1 MLNCI
6 SSTQQMVPIE
16 YHVLRCDCLTGTCNI
31 LLFRLSETDYVLRHL
46 PLLSTN
52 GRPCSSNTWKLGFN
66 MQPLVRAGTSTSVN
80 PFVAKLMPC
89 EISNKDI
96 ASRHTY
102 SRSKI
107 AFIVS
112 CTFFHGLRFAA
123 PSILL
128 RQYQYLPYFLLISYL
143 SASTHS
149 HQFTRHTKLRKLLRN
164 LAQSESRND

>member
-1 MLNCI
+1 MSCDATVSQERVT
-6 SSTQQMVPIE
+6 SSSLSLV
-16 YHVLRCDCLTGTCNI
+16 
-31 LLFRLSETDYVLRHL
+31 RLSETDYVLRHL

-80 PFVAKLMPC
+80 PFVAKLIPC

-128 RQYQYLPYFLLISYL
+128 RQYQYLPYFLLISCLFCIDSITSIY
-143 SASTHS
+143 AAY
-149 HQFTRHTKLRKLLRN
+149 KI
-164 LAQSESRND
+164 AQITEKFSSV

>member
-1 MLNCI
+1 MSCDATVSQERVT
-6 SSTQQMVPIE
+6 SSSPSSV
-16 YHVLRCDCLTGTCNI
+16 
-31 LLFRLSETDYVLRHL
+31 RLSETDYVLRHL

-80 PFVAKLMPC
+80 PFVAKLIPC

-112 CTFFHGLRFAA
+112 CTFFHDLRFAA
-123 PSILL
+123 PSNLL
-128 RQYQYLPYFLLISYL
+128 RQYQYLPYFLLISCPFL
-143 SASTHS
+143 HRLI
-149 HQFTRHTKLRKLLRN
+149 HINLRGIQN
-164 LAQSESRND
+164 CANY